1 LGLIGSAVLTLIGY
15 KQTDS
20 HAKFIYRLIIVK
32 SGSSALMLIG
42 KHFFSLS
49 RVQVFLLSISLVNWQ
64 LIKQIGINEDFNDL
78 KKI

>member
-1 LGLIGSAVLTLIGY
+1 
-15 KQTDS
+15 
-20 HAKFIYRLIIVK
+20 
-32 SGSSALMLIG
+32 MLIG

-78 KKI
+78 KKKYKCSFAAIDKILSFYNYKLFNLNYSSIGVGWGTD